1 MAGSG
6 RAIAASLRYARLS
19 QRRFAAVTKSI
30 LVVDDHRG
38 FAGMIARL
46 LRGAG
51 YQVALAYDG
60 QEALDL
66 VEGASPDLVL
76 SDVTMPRMD
85 GPSLARTLREH
96 GYQMPILLMSAE
108 RAEPIDLDG
117 VVFMPKPSGVAD
129 LIAAVNDALAGAS

>member
-1 MAGSG
+1 
-6 RAIAASLRYARLS
+6 
-19 QRRFAAVTKSI
+19 
-30 LVVDDHRG
+30 
-38 FAGMIARL
+38 MIALL

-85 GPSLARTLREH
+85 GLSLARTLRER

-108 RAEPIDLDG
+108 QAEPIDLTG
-117 VVFMPKPSGVAD
+117 VVVVPKLSGLAD
-129 LIAAVNDALAGAS
+129 LVAAVNDALAGAP